1 MPATKTRPSDRPT
14 VVRLPSR
21 GAATEHRVAKGVAAV
36 LGALLLL
43 VGVPVALV
51 LLVGNPLP
59 TTAPSRDW
67 LTAEVTGDLVIKVL
81 AVLVWVVWV
90 HFLVCFLTEWR
101 AVRAGRMP
109 DRVLLGGGSQ
119 VLARQLVAGVLL
131 LAGGATL
138 AAGIS
143 HAYAD
148 PGPVRA
154 TTAHSAQHIDERDQ
168 QHAQQHTQQH
178 TQAREAAATDHG
190 ARAHHRQLKLT
201 TVKVPEGR
209 HHDTLWGIAE
219 RTLGDPLRYKEIYE
233 LNKDRIQPDGSRLTD
248 ADLIRPGWQM
258 VLPADAH
265 GPDVRVLA
273 TTPTSPGSHSG
284 SHSGSR
290 SRTHVGARTDGADV
304 VDAGQISGQISGQ
317 IPGQIPG
324 QHADA
329 ADPLA
334 DLLLGGGLVLAGVV
348 TALTAKR
355 GPFGT
360 PGDDEGALRLAANA
374 GRASFL
380 DRALRILSEGRSAQG
395 QPMPD
400 LSVVYV
406 DDDKVIAHVVGDVAA
421 PALPWRAAA
430 DGKSWTVE
438 AAAVDGL
445 ATSAPAPYPAL
456 VNVATTHG
464 FDVLVDLEYASGLI
478 AIGGDPTV
486 SREVVMSTVVDLA
499 THAWSDGVE
508 VTMVGFGD
516 DISDVAPDRI
526 HATTDL
532 DQALERIEAH
542 VGQASQLLSR
552 LNVSGV
558 LTGRGT
564 ARHPE
569 LRPRVLV
576 TSAPPTAEQ
585 TQRIRAISSA
595 GRTAFAAV
603 CVGDAPGARWR
614 FAVDRAGHLD
624 LGVLGING
632 TARRYTLDGHAQLR
646 ALLAQALTDAAE
658 RTLVVREAAPAGLTA
673 ADVPARV
680 AGSDAAVVVSVL
692 GPVTVTAPGPVH
704 DDHRALLTELVAMA
718 ALHPAGLHEAV
729 IVSGLWPR
737 GVSDDVVARTMAEAQ
752 AWLGTD
758 VSGRPR
764 LDRTDDGLWRLAD
777 DVYVDWVDLQA
788 AALVEGHGQAA
799 SLARGLALAR
809 GEAFSDVPAGRYTW
823 LAFHRIARDTRA
835 LVTSMASRAAAL
847 LAAAGDRAGGDAALR
862 NGLVLV
868 PAAEML
874 WRDLIRL
881 HAGNPA
887 VVSDVI
893 AEMSR
898 TLAGQALEG
907 ETEALVATVAPTA
920 RADAGR

>member
-1 MPATKTRPSDRPT
+1 MPATRTPQKPT
-14 VVRLPSR
+14 VVKLPSR
-21 GAATEHRVAKGVAAV
+21 GAATQHRVAKGVAAV
-36 LGALLLL
+36 AGALVLL

-67 LTAEVTGDLVIKVL
+67 LTAEVPGDLVIKVL

-138 AAGIS
+138 ASGIS
-143 HAYAD
+143 QAYAD
-148 PGPVRA
+148 PPAAA
-154 TTAHSAQHIDERDQ
+154 TATNHV
-168 QHAQQHTQQH
+168 AQQAHDRDEPLTQVRH
-178 TQAREAAATDHG
+178 EAAADHG

-219 RTLGDPLRYKEIYE
+219 RTLGDPLRYKEIYD
-233 LNKDRIQPDGSRLTD
+233 LNKDRLQPDGSRLTD

-258 VLPADAH
+258 ILPADAH

-273 TTPTSPGSHSG
+273 TTPGSHPGASTGGLRAGAPDG
-284 SHSGSR
+284 SHRLDGHAAGDSG
-290 SRTHVGARTDGADV
+290 
-304 VDAGQISGQISGQ
+304 
-317 IPGQIPG
+317 
-324 QHADA
+324 
-329 ADPLA
+329 PLA

-374 GRASFL
+374 GRASLL
-380 DRALRILSEGRSAQG
+380 DRAFRILAEGRAAQG

-406 DDDKVIAHVVGDVAA
+406 DDTQVIAHVVGATSA

-430 DGKSWTVE
+430 DGKSWTVD
-438 AAAVDGL
+438 AGALDGL
-445 ATSAPAPYPAL
+445 VTTAPAPYPAL
-456 VNVATTHG
+456 VNVATSHG
-464 FDVLVDLEYASGLI
+464 FDVLIDLEYASGLI
-478 AIGGDPTV
+478 AVGGDPTV

-499 THAWSDGVE
+499 THAWSDDVE

-526 HATTDL
+526 RAAADL
-532 DQALERIEAH
+532 DEALTRIEAQ
-542 VGQASQLLSR
+542 VGQASHLLAR
-552 LNVSGV
+552 LGVSGV

-569 LRPRVLV
+569 LSPRVLI
-576 TSAPPTAEQ
+576 TSAPPTSEQ
-585 TQRIRAISSA
+585 TQRIRAISAA

-646 ALLAQALTDAAE
+646 ALLQQAAADAAE
-658 RTLVVREAAPAGLTA
+658 RTLVVREAAPAGLTT
-673 ADVPARV
+673 DVDPVRV
-680 AGSDAAVVVSVL
+680 AAPDAAVVVSVL
-692 GPVTVTAPGPVH
+692 GPVTVTAPGAIL
-704 DDHRALLTELVAMA
+704 DDRRALLTELVTMT
-718 ALHPAGLHEAV
+718 ALHPSGLHEAV

-737 GVSDDVVARTMAEAQ
+737 GVSDDVVARTIADAQ

-758 VSGRPR
+758 VAGSPR
-764 LDRTDDGLWRLAD
+764 LACGDDGLWRLSD
-777 DVYVDWVDLQA
+777 DVYVDWADLQA
-788 AALVEGHGQAA
+788 AARVEGPGQAA

-809 GEAFSDVPAGRYTW
+809 GEAFSHVPAGRYTW
-823 LAFHRIARDTRA
+823 LTFHRVARDTRA
-835 LVTSMASRAAAL
+835 LVASMASRAAAL
-847 LAAAGDRAGGDAALR
+847 LAAAGDRSGADEALR
-862 NGLVLV
+862 DGLTLV
-868 PAAEML
+868 PSAEML

-881 HAGNPA
+881 HAGNPT
-887 VVSDVI
+887 VVADVV
-893 AEMSR
+893 AQMGR
-898 TLAGQALEG
+898 VLTGQAFEG
-907 ETEALVATVAPTA
+907 ETEALVATVAPTS
-920 RADAGR
+920 RAEPGS

>member
-1 MPATKTRPSDRPT
+1 MSATKTRPHDRPT

-21 GAATEHRVAKGVAAV
+21 GAATQHRVAKGVAAV

-138 AAGIS
+138 ASGIS
-143 HAYAD
+143 QAYAD
-148 PGPVRA
+148 PGPARPA
-154 TTAHSAQHIDERDQ
+154 TSHSAQHDSPQVDERDQ
-168 QHAQQHTQQH
+168 QRAH
-178 TQAREAAATDHG
+178 AREAATADHG
-190 ARAHHRQLKLT
+190 APAHHRQLKLT

-284 SHSGSR
+284 
-290 SRTHVGARTDGADV
+290 THVGSRTGGADGAAV
-304 VDAGQISGQISGQ
+304 LDAGQVR
-317 IPGQIPG
+317 G

-348 TALTAKR
+348 TALAARR

-360 PGDDEGALRLAANA
+360 PGDDEGALRLAANT
-374 GRASFL
+374 GRAAFL

-406 DDDKVIAHVVGDVAA
+406 DDDQVIAHVVGDLAA
-421 PALPWRAAA
+421 PALPWRAAE

-438 AAAVDGL
+438 ATAVEGM
-445 ATSAPAPYPAL
+445 ATSAAAPYPAL

-508 VTMVGFGD
+508 VSMVGFGD

-526 HATTDL
+526 HATADL
-532 DQALERIEAH
+532 DEALARIEAH
-542 VGQASQLLSR
+542 VGQASQLLTR
-552 LNVSGV
+552 LNVGGV

-595 GRTAFAAV
+595 GRTAFAAI

-632 TARRYTLDGHAQLR
+632 TARRYPLDGHVRLR
-646 ALLAQALTDAAE
+646 ALLAQAVADAAE

-673 ADVPARV
+673 ADAPARV

-704 DDHRALLTELVAMA
+704 DDHRALLTELVTMA
-718 ALHPAGLHEAV
+718 ALHPGGLHEAV

-737 GVSDDVVARTMAEAQ
+737 GVSDDVVARTIAEAQ
-752 AWLGTD
+752 AWLGAD
-758 VSGRPR
+758 ASGRPR
-764 LDRTDDGLWRLAD
+764 LERTDDGLWRLAD
-777 DVYVDWVDLQA
+777 DVYVDWADLQA
-788 AALVEGHGQAA
+788 AALVEGPGQAA
-799 SLARGLALAR
+799 SLARGLGLAR

-835 LVTSMASRAAAL
+835 LVTSMASRASAL
-847 LAAAGDRAGGDAALR
+847 LAAAGDRAGADAALR
-862 NGLVLV
+862 NGLALV

-887 VVSDVI
+887 VVSEVI
-893 AEMSR
+893 GAMSR
-898 TLAGQALEG
+898 ALAGQALEG
-907 ETEALVATVAPTA
+907 ETEALVATVAPTS